1 MLLRR
6 DSATH
11 ALDRDGSLRLPKGDH
26 TLTAYLLWEAP
37 TATRALPNYPNPF
50 NPETWIP
57 FELSEASEVA
67 IRVYDSRGMLVRR
80 IDVGYRE
87 EGYYTRRADAAYW
100 DGRNEFGERVASGVY
115 IYEVRAGSYRG
126 MRRMVILK

>member
-1 MLLRR
+1 
-6 DSATH
+6 
-11 ALDRDGSLRLPKGDH
+11 
-26 TLTAYLLWEAP
+26 
-37 TATRALPNYPNPF
+37 
-50 NPETWIP
+50 WIP
-57 FELSEASEVA
+57 FELSDDSDVA